1 MMKKNFKIYSLIVGI
16 VALALCSCEKSLEKS
31 QFDHPINPDNA
42 PQNVITNEADVYMT
56 KVRMTGSVVNSNN
69 LADYGFLFC
78 HADTMVKYG
87 SVKASMLAGAIPI
100 DNVISLKD
108 SLLEE
113 NNLIY
118 ISTEFNRKQEYVY
131 STFAVNYDGLTCGEE
146 QLFKTDTLL
155 IYKPLVDLNGKSTQ
169 TEWEA
174 ANWYFINKGGEGK
187 DFVFS
192 TNLKHN
198 NANGYESTYKAGPKK
213 YKRDNY
219 MLLPGKMMGID
230 MKIDLLIYP
239 LGTTKAGLK
248 HSYAVVIATDSIT
261 EANCDDPSIV
271 TVLDSMTFSYPGNQN
286 EAPSDAELYVKR
298 TINIPASYERQ
309 KVWIGI
315 HHYNLTDD
323 LAKSLFLEEF
333 KLY

>member
-1 MMKKNFKIYSLIVGI
+1 MKKNFRIHSLMIGI

-31 QFDHPINPDNA
+31 QIDHPINPDNA

-56 KVRMTGSVVNSNN
+56 KVRMTGSVVNSNS

-78 HADTMVKYG
+78 HTDTMKKYG

-100 DNVISLKD
+100 DNVISLKN

-118 ISTEFNRKQEYVY
+118 ISTEFNRKQAYVY
-131 STFAVNYDGLTCGEE
+131 TTFAVNYDGLTCGEE
-146 QLFKTDTLL
+146 QLFETDSLL

-169 TEWEA
+169 TEWET

-198 NANGYESTYKAGPKK
+198 NANGYESTAKKGPTR

-219 MLLPGKMMGID
+219 MLLPGTMMGID

-271 TVLDSMTFSYPGNQN
+271 AVLDSMTFSYPGNQN

-315 HHYNLTDD
+315 HHYNSTDV
-323 LAKSLFLEEF
+323 AKSLFLEEF

>member
-1 MMKKNFKIYSLIVGI
+1 MIGI

-31 QFDHPINPDNA
+31 QIDHPINPDNA

-56 KVRMTGSVVNSNN
+56 KARFSGSIDNTGN
-69 LADYGFLFC
+69 LADYGFIYC
-78 HADTMVKYG
+78 EADTFTKYG
-87 SVKASMLAGAIPI
+87 SIKAAMLAGAIPS
-100 DNVISLKD
+100 DNLISLKGSNMD
-108 SLLEE
+108 E
-113 NNLIY
+113 NELIT
-118 ISTEFNRKQEYVY
+118 ISTAFNRNQEYVY
-131 STFAVNYDGLTCGEE
+131 STFATNYDGLTCGDE
-146 QLFKTDTLL
+146 QLFSTESATYAP
-155 IYKPLVDLNGKSTQ
+155 IVNLNGKSTQ
-169 TEWEA
+169 IEWEA
-174 ANWYFINKGGEGK
+174 AKWYFINKGGEGK
-187 DFVFS
+187 DFLFS
-192 TNLKHN
+192 KNLKHN
-198 NANGYESTYKAGPKK
+198 NANGYESTYKSGPKK

-219 MLLPGKMMGID
+219 MLLPGTMMGID

-286 EAPSDAELYVKR
+286 DAPSDAELYVKR
-298 TINIPASYERQ
+298 TINIPASYERK

-315 HHYNLTDD
+315 HHYNSTDV
-323 LAKSLFLEEF
+323 AKSLFFEEF